1 MTNYKDYKSPAHNSD
16 ICISHF
22 IFIFQCILMYYHYF
36 RFISLPNASNCP
48 VIKFSVMISFM
59 NFFSYLKMPVDIN
72 TWRAA
77 IGLFGNVTMGSSI
90 FYLTACFRW
99 IPYSILLLLTILFLL
114 FTVPFYDKDLGMMA
128 SLSLHV
134 NSINIKGSFWNK
146 FSMKCCTCPHLCFS
160 VDYYYSYQWYCYSF
174 LKI

>member
-1 MTNYKDYKSPAHNSD
+1 MANYKDYKSPAHNSD
-16 ICISHF
+16 IFINHF

-48 VIKFSVMISFM
+48 IIKFSVMISFM

-99 IPYSILLLLTILFLL
+99 IPYSILLLITILFLL

-134 NSINIKGSFWNK
+134 NSINIKGSFLNK